1 MALLNHGLDAIGKS
15 FLFLF
20 FKKEILS
27 FLRPGAL
34 LTLALLFCRPARAQ
48 TDEIQ
53 LYDATIEAPSAMS
66 LTLHNNY
73 TPIGRTEPAVPGGL
87 VPNHTENGVF
97 EWALG
102 MTPWWELGL
111 YFPLYSFTDDGK
123 ILYNGFKVR
132 TLFVSPHA
140 RDRRFFYGVNF
151 EFSVNTPHWD
161 PSRISGEMRPIV
173 GVHLGPWDLIANP
186 ILDTEFNGVHRL
198 DFAPEE
204 RVAYNISEKWAV
216 AAEHYG
222 DYGAITDLAPFGHAA
237 QTLFGVVDF
246 TGRPA
251 NVEFGVGHGFS
262 GPTDGLVLKLILTRE
277 F

>member
-1 MALLNHGLDAIGKS
+1 MSKS
-15 FLFLF
+15 FLLLF
-20 FKKEILS
+20 FKKEVLP
-27 FLRPGAL
+27 FCL
-34 LTLALLFCRPARAQ
+34 LAFCRPAWAQ

-53 LYDATIEAPSAMS
+53 VYDATIEAPGAMS

-73 TPIGRTEPAVPGGL
+73 TPIGRTEPAFFGGL
-87 VPNHTENGVF
+87 IPNHTENGVL

-123 ILYNGFKVR
+123 IVYNGFKLR

-161 PSRISGEMRPIV
+161 PSRIAGEMRPIA

-186 ILDTEFNGVHRL
+186 ILDTEFNGARRL
-198 DFAPEE
+198 EFAPEV
-204 RVAYNISEKWAV
+204 RVAYNLSEKWAV

-222 DYGAITDLAPFGHAA
+222 DYGAITGLAPIGRAA

-251 NVEFGVGHGFS
+251 NVEIGIGHGFS
-262 GPTDGLVLKLILTRE
+262 GPTDGLVLKLILTSE